1 MSMGC
6 APDDRAV
13 LVAAL
18 RDRFL
23 AAQLAAD
30 RRAALHVVLKE
41 CLEAGLTIPEI
52 HLGVIQAAQYEIGR
66 RWLAADVSIGEE
78 HVATAIAQLAIVLLD
93 EQLPRARRRGTSVV
107 LACPAGERH
116 ELGGRILTD
125 LLEVAGYDV
134 CYAGADVPTESL
146 IHLVTLRRPRVV
158 ALSVSLPSALT
169 AAHDATVRLRAD
181 FGAELVIVVGGQAVR
196 GLGAGWPDDSARVIT
211 SDGEAAV
218 AALDAIVD
226 RGAGVTVPGEYP
238 LHEGR
243 LG

>member
-1 MSMGC
+1 MDC
-6 APDDRAV
+6 APDERAL

-30 RRAALHVVLKE
+30 RRAALHVVLGE
-41 CLEAGLTIPEI
+41 CLAAGLTIPEI
-52 HLGVIQAAQYEIGR
+52 HVGVIQEAQYELGR
-66 RWLAADVSIGEE
+66 RWLAAGISVAEE
-78 HVATAIAQLAIVLLD
+78 HVATAIAQLAIALLD

-107 LACPAGERH
+107 LACPEGERH

-134 CYAGADVPTESL
+134 CLAGADVPTESL

-158 ALSVSLPSALT
+158 ALSVSVPIYLPAAYET
-169 AAHDATVRLRAD
+169 ATRLRAD
-181 FGAELVIVVGGQAVR
+181 FGPALVIVVGGQAVR
-196 GLGAGWPDDSARVIT
+196 GLDGRWPDDSARVIA

-226 RGAGVTVPGEYP
+226 PGAGLVVPV
-238 LHEGR
+238 
-243 LG
+243 